1 MSDGLIW
8 AGIGK
13 GLADA
18 GSTMGQFLFKDLLAK
33 EDREYK
39 AATRAEEL
47 RLRMEDRERD
57 RELRRE
63 IAAGREGGG
72 GGQGGLKAEDYAPG
86 GKLAGMI
93 AGKMGMTEPEYASY
107 YNARKSGD
115 MTPFMQEST
124 STVMD
129 DEFGEQKLTTKSLP
143 AGFEKE
149 FRSKV
154 KALSDIEESYALGG
168 RFDDVAKGRKTEFQ
182 TSTAQGVL
190 SGAIKAGKGGE
201 AVAVSEG
208 KPLID
213 VKGGEKFS
221 QYTGESETTPLGKS
235 EIQENKAQAGKY
247 SKEIE
252 KIQAEIDS
260 GQLGKNSRDR
270 LTTMINSANAT
281 IKSLNDGSKGSTPE
295 AKAEWQRQYDDAV
308 ALRDKATGLLKGTL
322 DEKANQP
329 PKPAAPAP
337 GAGAAGGAEKAPS
350 IADVKGAPA
359 GASIGAKTEQG
370 WEVKDKS
377 GKLLGYVRS
386 KK

>member
-63 IAAGREGGG
+63 IAAGRDSGG

-93 AGKMGMTEPEYASY
+93 AGKMGMTEPEYAAY
-107 YNARKSGD
+107 YGARKSGD

-149 FRSKV
+149 FKSKI
-154 KALSDIEESYALGG
+154 KALADIEESYALGG
-168 RFDDVAKGRKTEFQ
+168 RYDDVAKGRKTEFQ
-182 TSTAQGVL
+182 TGTAQGVL

-247 SKEIE
+247 GKEIE

-260 GQLGKNSRDR
+260 GSLGKNSRDR

-281 IKSLNDGSKGSTPE
+281 IKSLNDGSKGNTPE
-295 AKAEWQRQYDDAV
+295 AKADWQRQYDDAV
-308 ALRDKATGLLKGTL
+308 ALRDKATSMLKGTL
-322 DEKANQP
+322 EEKSPTP
-329 PKPAAPAP
+329 PKPTP
-337 GAGAAGGAEKAPS
+337 GAGSGAAAEKAPS
-350 IADVKGAPA
+350 IADVQGAPA
-359 GASIGAKTEQG
+359 GSSIGARTEKG

-377 GKLLGYVRS
+377 GKLLGYVRG

>member
-63 IAAGREGGG
+63 MAAGREGGG

-129 DEFGEQKLTTKSLP
+129 NEFGEQKLTTKSLP

-182 TSTAQGVL
+182 TGTAQGVL

-201 AVAVSEG
+201 AVAVS
-208 KPLID
+208 
-213 VKGGEKFS
+213 
-221 QYTGESETTPLGKS
+221 
-235 EIQENKAQAGKY
+235 
-247 SKEIE
+247 
-252 KIQAEIDS
+252 
-260 GQLGKNSRDR
+260 
-270 LTTMINSANAT
+270 
-281 IKSLNDGSKGSTPE
+281 
-295 AKAEWQRQYDDAV
+295 
-308 ALRDKATGLLKGTL
+308 
-322 DEKANQP
+322 
-329 PKPAAPAP
+329 
-337 GAGAAGGAEKAPS
+337 
-350 IADVKGAPA
+350 
-359 GASIGAKTEQG
+359 
-370 WEVKDKS
+370 
-377 GKLLGYVRS
+377 
-386 KK
+386 